1 MALVPLQE
9 PPQAEPSE
17 VQAARVPCGAP
28 LVTVVHVPELPGM
41 SQAWHWPPQAW
52 LQQTPSAQL
61 PLTHWLEAPQAR
73 PSAFFDT
80 HAPVPSQ

>member
-1 MALVPLQE
+1 MPL
-9 PPQAEPSE
+9 PA
-17 VQAARVPCGAP
+17 QAARPPCGFP
-28 LVTVVHVPELPGM
+28 LTAKHWPTLPGT